1 MAKQQV
7 NSATRISRRE
17 FLQTGRS
24 SFRISF
30 PLCSQ
35 PRASFTPNPKDL
47 RQRKSKLLYS
57 SFASFDSFDESSD
70 KEEQVCSGSKEFQCY
85 CTKVCSS
92 LWTPA
97 FKKPRLIISHWICY
111 GDNQKTKRL
120 SNKNMTFRLRT
131 RRSFERKQ
139 TTFVKSFTI
148 PTQIFRC
155 SIRTILNLIL
165 YVSQSHA
172 WALSSN
178 IVCSWVTPQFA
189 WWSRGLC
196 IKPGCLRVGR
206 STGKDRDTKK
216 TAAK

>member
-1 MAKQQV
+1 M
-7 NSATRISRRE
+7 SRRE
-17 FLQTGRS
+17 FLQTGQF

-30 PLCSQ
+30 PLSSQ

-85 CTKVCSS
+85 CTKVFSS

-97 FKKPRLIISHWICY
+97 CLIISHWIWY
-111 GDNQKTKRL
+111 DVNQKIKSL

-131 RRSFERKQ
+131 RRSFEQKQ
-139 TTFVKSFTI
+139 TTSVKSFTI
-148 PTQIFRC
+148 PTQIYRC
-155 SIRTILNLIL
+155 SIRAIFIL

-172 WALSSN
+172 RAFSSN
-178 IVCSWVTPQFA
+178 IVCSWATPQFA

-206 STGKDRDTKK
+206 STGKNRDIKDCF
-216 TAAK
+216 

>member
-7 NSATRISRRE
+7 NCVTRIAWRE
-17 FLQTGRS
+17 FHQTEWF

-70 KEEQVCSGSKEFQCY
+70 KEEQDCSGSKEFQCY
-85 CTKVCSS
+85 CTKVFLS
-92 LWTPA
+92 LWTHA
-97 FKKPRLIISHWICY
+97 FKKPSHWICY
-111 GDNQKTKRL
+111 FYNLKIKRL
-120 SNKNMTFRLRT
+120 FNENMTFRLRT

-148 PTQIFRC
+148 PTQIYRC
-155 SIRTILNLIL
+155 SIRAILIL
-165 YVSQSHA
+165 YVAQSHA

-178 IVCSWVTPQFA
+178 IVA
-189 WWSRGLC
+189 IAAGRHHNLRGEA
-196 IKPGCLRVGR
+196 GV
-206 STGKDRDTKK
+206 S
-216 TAAK
+216 A